1 MHTEANQ
8 DMQPGKPATDSQA
21 TGNVNDAATSNRA
34 RTDTIDQ
41 AHAAK
46 NEFQMKLGSSDAGDG
61 GGGALSSDFRPE
73 TCVADAAV
81 EIPMKLELTSGNH
94 RRRAAASEASP
105 AHDAG
110 RHIARRGRRV
120 RSLGAGAMSPRQVGG
135 DEPTPA
141 REVIDSAANTA
152 RTTGHRFDL
161 MRYLRL
167 RRRS

>member
-61 GGGALSSDFRPE
+61 GGGALSSDFKPE

-81 EIPMKLELTSGNH
+81 EIPMKIELSRATIGVVRQPRKHRPRMMLDATSHAAAAGSAAWVRARCLRVKSAAVSP
-94 RRRAAASEASP
+94 RRRARSST
-105 AHDAG
+105 
-110 RHIARRGRRV
+110 AR
-120 RSLGAGAMSPRQVGG
+120 
-135 DEPTPA
+135 PTP
-141 REVIDSAANTA
+141 RGPPVTA
-152 RTTGHRFDL
+152 LT
-161 MRYLRL
+161 
-167 RRRS
+167 